1 MKNLFLLLISIVALN
16 FSSQA
21 QKSKK
26 ATAKLIVP
34 ELVNNSFTVNFSDS
48 LKKNWEKNHMGNY
61 VAKFNDDHQTQSAE
75 FNKDGVLLK
84 SIIEYKAEF
93 TPEVVI
99 NAVNTDYA
107 NAKIVS
113 AEKIMIEKM
122 IPYYKVNITT
132 AENKNKVLFV
142 TEEGLVTQ

>member
-48 LKKNWEKNHMGNY
+48 LNKNWEKNHMGNY

-84 SIIEYKAEF
+84 SIIEYKTEF